1 MYKEDTGLGSTNKMT
16 FGSELKMKK
25 YAKLACNNLGK
36 TKF

>member
-1 MYKEDTGLGSTNKMT
+1 MT

-36 TKF
+36 TKFWS